1 MSYYKSLQIT
11 VQVDYFSL
19 TSLLVTKTVDRFSE
33 KQKRIIVR
41 LWLGSLKTGD
51 KPLKFVQSNER
62 AIE

>member
-1 MSYYKSLQIT
+1 MSYYKFLKII
-11 VQVDYFSL
+11 VQVNYFSL
-19 TSLLVTKTVDRFSE
+19 TSLLVTKTVNRFSE
-33 KQKRIIVR
+33 SR